1 MARTN
6 GGLAVNGNVAKLT
19 IEEDEE
25 LGVSSPLLPAG
36 AISLNYNSDSAMY
49 DQQDRNGRWTPL

>member
-6 GGLAVNGNVAKLT
+6 GGPSVNGNVAKLT

-25 LGVSSPLLPAG
+25 LGVNSPLLPAG

-49 DQQDRNGRWTPL
+49 DQQDRSGKRAL